1 MKKILALFVLVLG
14 VVVAFTALWAGSYF
28 VHKYTYQDWQ
38 QFPTLMT
45 STFTFIGGVVMVGVG
60 AFKLTEA

>member
-1 MKKILALFVLVLG
+1 MKKVLALFVLLLG
-14 VVVAFTALWAGSYF
+14 GVVAFTALWAGSYY

-45 STFTFIGGVVMVGVG
+45 SMFAFIGGAVMVSVG